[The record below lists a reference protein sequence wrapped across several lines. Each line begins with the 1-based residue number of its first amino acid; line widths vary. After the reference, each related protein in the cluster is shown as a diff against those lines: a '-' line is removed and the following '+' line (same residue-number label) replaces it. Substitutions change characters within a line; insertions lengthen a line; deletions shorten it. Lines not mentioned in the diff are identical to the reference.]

1 MCFHSKQSKNAVAA
15 EKRFNAVVNDVVN
28 FKSSEHFNAFEFPK
42 TRVITNDNLA
52 EIQNVNWG
60 LIPQWAKNDE
70 IRKFTLNAKIETLTE
85 KPSFRNSVN
94 RRCLVLADGFYE
106 WQWLDY
112 KGKQK
117 QKYLLTLPDNELFA
131 YAGIWSEWVSTI
143 TGEIIRSYSIVTTE
157 ATGIMRE
164 IHNSKKRMP
173 VLLTPNNEQQWL
185 MNNPLNDFL
194 KVELELNAQKIDVK
208 PTGLLF

>member
-1 MCFHSKQSKNAVAA
+1 
-15 EKRFNAVVNDVVN
+15 
-28 FKSSEHFNAFEFPK
+28 
-42 TRVITNDNLA
+42 
-52 EIQNVNWG
+52 
-60 LIPQWAKNDE
+60 
-70 IRKFTLNAKIETLTE
+70 
-85 KPSFRNSVN
+85 
-94 RRCLVLADGFYE
+94 LVLADGFYE